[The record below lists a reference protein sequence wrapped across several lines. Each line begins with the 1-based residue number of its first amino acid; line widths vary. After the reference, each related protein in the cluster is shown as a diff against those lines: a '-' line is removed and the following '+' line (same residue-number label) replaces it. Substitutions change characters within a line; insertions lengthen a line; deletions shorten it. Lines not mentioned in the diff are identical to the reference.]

1 MKFETKI
8 KFAASAII
16 LVMSTVAALPMIVNH
31 QVTTVMSALRSA
43 SNVERLELT
52 LLEMLVNAETAQ
64 RGFVITGNESFLDPY
79 HTAVNGIPAIER
91 ALRAEMRSPEE
102 RARYAA
108 IAEGSARKM
117 RTVALTI
124 ELRREHGFDKAAAF
138 ISAGTGKVQMDRLR
152 ELIGNELAIYA
163 QRRSDFGDQLLAT
176 SNTAANAS
184 LVATITN
191 ILFLAGML
199 IAGSRVLRQRDA
211 AEHKAKQAAGQAQLT
226 NERISLQNDLL
237 FRSAELMHSLE
248 LAESVDESA
257 GVIASYLPRLLPKLS
272 GSLYLYNNSRDILER
287 KAGWGSFEGE
297 PDIIE
302 ALDCWALRRGSPH
315 AYAGGD
321 GGLACRHAADLA
333 SDRLCLPLVTQGEVL
348 GCLTVTGEGLAHGA
362 EDQRAWIG
370 QLAEQLGLALSNVR
384 LRVSLRQQSIIDPLT
399 QLYNRRYMDEV
410 LKRELARSSRNGSP
424 LSVLVLDLDHF
435 KRINDTFGHEAGDA
449 ILRKV
454 ALTLRENIR
463 SGDVACRMGGEEMVV
478 LLPECGIENA
488 HAARRYPAPG
498 DRRQRRPAPGPAHR
512 RDRLDRRRLLSGA
525 RQQRAGAGA
534 CRRPGAVRG
543 QAQRE
548 KLRAGGEGRSADC
561 AVNRW
566 RERRGRGLITSGPAP
581 ATRPGRSSP
590 APVSAAP
597 ASSRQ
602 TVCAAPSP
610 SFPRN
615 RSR

>member
-16 LVMSTVAALPMIVNH
+16 LVMSTIAALPMIVNH

-64 RGFVITGNESFLDPY
+64 RGFVITGNEVFLDPY

-102 RARYAA
+102 RARYDA
-108 IAEGSARKM
+108 IAQGSARKM

-124 ELRREHGFDKAAAF
+124 ELRREHGFEKAAAF

-176 SNTAANAS
+176 SNSAATAS
-184 LVATITN
+184 LAATITN
-191 ILFLAGML
+191 ILLLAAML
-199 IAGSRVLRQRDA
+199 VAGSRVLRQRDA
-211 AEHKAKQAAGQAQLT
+211 AEHKAKQAAGQAELT

-237 FRSAELMHSLE
+237 FRSADLMHSLE

-257 GVIASYLPRLLPKLS
+257 GVIASYLPRLLPNLS
-272 GSLYLYNNSRDILER
+272 GSLYLYNNSRDLLER
-287 KAGWGSFEGE
+287 KAGWGSFEDE

-315 AYAGGD
+315 AYSGGD
-321 GGLACRHAADLA
+321 GGLACRHVRNLDI
-333 SDRLCLPLVTQGEVL
+333 DRLCLPLVTQGDVL
-348 GCLTVTGEGLAHGA
+348 GCLTVTGQGVVHGA

-488 HAARRYPAPG
+488 MRRADILRLAIGANDVLHQGQPIGATASIGVASYPEHGNSMQALVHAADLALYEAKHSGRNCVRVAKGDSLIAPSTDG
-498 DRRQRRPAPGPAHR
+498 GSDA
-512 RDRLDRRRLLSGA
+512 
-525 RQQRAGAGA
+525 AGA
-534 CRRPGAVRG
+534 
-543 QAQRE
+543 
-548 KLRAGGEGRSADC
+548 
-561 AVNRW
+561 
-566 RERRGRGLITSGPAP
+566 
-581 ATRPGRSSP
+581 
-590 APVSAAP
+590 
-597 ASSRQ
+597 
-602 TVCAAPSP
+602 
-610 SFPRN
+610 
-615 RSR
+615 